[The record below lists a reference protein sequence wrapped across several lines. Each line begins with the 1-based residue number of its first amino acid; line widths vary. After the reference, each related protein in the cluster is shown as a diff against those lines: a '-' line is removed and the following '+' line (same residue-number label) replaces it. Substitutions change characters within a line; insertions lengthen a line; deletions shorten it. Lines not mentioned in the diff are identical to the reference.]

1 MQVTVVNEKILSPKE
16 EGQNNGN
23 PVYQSKTSEALPH
36 SRQQQ
41 QQENWSKGD
50 KTHSRQQQQQENWS
64 KGDKGQ
70 QGDRGQQGSNDQGQ
84 GRRYGPRPDRNQKLV
99 TKETNSASQKE
110 PLIKAEIS
118 GNVETNNKSI
128 GNKNEIKSV
137 DKENDKEIDKENT
150 VKEPEGKDNDK
161 DAKHELF
168 IVPSRPSTIGQE
180 AQRSSP
186 IVGDDKNESVNETV
200 APVIEVKPKPNVFG
214 NRHPSKTKSRSFDK
228 LNKTENWDEEDYL
241 PDPSQ
246 LGTLV
251 FERSRSSEQLNLT
264 AMNAR
269 PPIPRSASGGAIKS
283 PKKYA
288 FSALR
293 KRADSIS
300 SDISTGIYLYYI
312 SLVARKPVFKVSTK
326 ASFKPVP

>member
-1 MQVTVVNEKILSPKE
+1 MQVTVVNEKILSPKD

-36 SRQQQ
+36 TRQQ
-41 QQENWSKGD
+41 
-50 KTHSRQQQQQENWS
+50 QQQQQENWS

-70 QGDRGQQGSNDQGQ
+70 QGSKDQGQ

-99 TKETNSASQKE
+99 SKEASSASQKE

-118 GNVETNNKSI
+118 GYVETNKSI
-128 GNKNEIKSV
+128 GNKNETKSG
-137 DKENDKEIDKENT
+137 DKENDKEIDKENV

-186 IVGDDKNESVNETV
+186 IVGDDKHESVNETV
-200 APVIEVKPKPNVFG
+200 PPVIEVKPKPNVFG

-312 SLVARKPVFKVSTK
+312 Q
-326 ASFKPVP
+326 

>member
-41 QQENWSKGD
+41 QENWSKGD

-64 KGDKGQ
+64 KGD
-70 QGDRGQQGSNDQGQ
+70 RGQQGSKDQGQ
-84 GRRYGPRPDRNQKLV
+84 GRRYGPRPDRNQKHV

-118 GNVETNNKSI
+118 GNVETNKSI

-137 DKENDKEIDKENT
+137 DKENDKEIDEENA
-150 VKEPEGKDNDK
+150 VKEPEGKDINDK
-161 DAKHELF
+161 DVKHELF

-200 APVIEVKPKPNVFG
+200 PPVIEVKPKPNVFG

-300 SDISTGIYLYYI
+300 SDISTGIYLYYMG
-312 SLVARKPVFKVSTK
+312 LVATKPVCRVSTK
-326 ASFKPVP
+326 ASFKPVSSATVTI